1 MCSVSCPQTSTGW
14 APPGPPDPPRAQQN
28 PPEYDLTHPSAIP
41 VLVRLFR
48 SVASVDID
56 KNVRRLREFVDE
68 QIDGFAIAGGTR
80 PNGTD
85 AT

>member
-1 MCSVSCPQTSTGW
+1 
-14 APPGPPDPPRAQQN
+14 
-28 PPEYDLTHPSAIP
+28 
-41 VLVRLFR
+41 VRLFR
-48 SVASVDID
+48 SVASIDID

-68 QIDGFAIAGGTR
+68 QIDGLAIAGGTR